1 MINMIIAV
9 GKYFGQNCGQ
19 KRNVCNHWLWW
30 QSTHQVCILTTEN
43 EREITSEVSSL
54 GNEK

>member
-1 MINMIIAV
+1 MIIAV